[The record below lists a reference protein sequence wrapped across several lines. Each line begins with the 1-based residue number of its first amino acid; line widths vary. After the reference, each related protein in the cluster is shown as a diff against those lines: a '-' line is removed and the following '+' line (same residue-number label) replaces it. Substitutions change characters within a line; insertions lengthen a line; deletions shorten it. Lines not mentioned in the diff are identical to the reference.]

1 MDNLFDDVSE
11 LGQIINKFSFQVLS
25 PMLNSLFS
33 LCMIDLRNKIF
44 LVSLVPLHDV
54 IFIAKLLIEK
64 SHKRSLY

>member
-44 LVSLVPLHDV
+44 LVSLVPLPV